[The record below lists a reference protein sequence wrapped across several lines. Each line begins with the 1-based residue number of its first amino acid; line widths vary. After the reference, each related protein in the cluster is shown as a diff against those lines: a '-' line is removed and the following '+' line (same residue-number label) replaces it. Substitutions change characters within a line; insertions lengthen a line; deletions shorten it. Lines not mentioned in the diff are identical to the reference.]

1 MSHKTVVKLI
11 NYDQKFLDFLD
22 FFLQE
27 NSLFFSFLTRNQK
40 PRKMPCVSRNNF
52 FQRGANKKIHEIF
65 SFSKHFIK
73 YISNFKGARA
83 PWPPWVRG
91 PLRMTM

>member
-40 PRKMPCVSRNNF
+40 PKKMPCVLIMTKSKEVAV
-52 FQRGANKKIHEIF
+52 GIMKK
-65 SFSKHFIK
+65 
-73 YISNFKGARA
+73 YN
-83 PWPPWVRG
+83 
-91 PLRMTM
+91 L

>member
-1 MSHKTVVKLI
+1 MQQIEKFGQNSKTFLEFPKKCQNMSPKTVVKLI

-40 PRKMPCVSRNNF
+40 PRKVPCVVLTRLDT
-52 FQRGANKKIHEIF
+52 A
-65 SFSKHFIK
+65 
-73 YISNFKGARA
+73 
-83 PWPPWVRG
+83 
-91 PLRMTM
+91 

>member
-40 PRKMPCVSRNNF
+40 PRKMPFVVVSYVMNVCIRDCIF
-52 FQRGANKKIHEIF
+52 KKF
-65 SFSKHFIK
+65 NTRRYSRK
-73 YISNFKGARA
+73 
-83 PWPPWVRG
+83 
-91 PLRMTM
+91 LRKEGDFLIECFEAGDHLW